1 MPQIIPIRDLKN
13 TSEISDRCH
22 ATTEPIFVTK
32 NGYGDMV
39 LMSMETYEAK
49 MQMLEIHS
57 FSQAFRSNC
66 RGEPSQ
72 MGVWRLVF
80 FLSNGTIEIRFRIRR
95 ECYETTRANGSTDYC
110 LYRVA
115 FSGGTVSG
123 DR

>member
-49 MQMLEIHS
+49 MQMLEIHTKLA
-57 FSQAFRSNC
+57 QA
-66 RGEPSQ
+66 EEQ
-72 MGVWRLVF
+72 
-80 FLSNGTIEIRFRIRR
+80 IRAGQVRPADDALQ
-95 ECYETTRANGSTDYC
+95 ELAEKHG
-110 LYRVA
+110 L
-115 FSGGTVSG
+115 
-123 DR
+123 

>member
-49 MQMLEIHS
+49 MQMLEIHTRLA
-57 FSQAFRSNC
+57 QA
-66 RGEPSQ
+66 EEQ
-72 MGVWRLVF
+72 
-80 FLSNGTIEIRFRIRR
+80 IRAGQVRPA
-95 ECYETTRANGSTDYC
+95 EDALQELAEKYG
-110 LYRVA
+110 L
-115 FSGGTVSG
+115 
-123 DR
+123 

>member
-49 MQMLEIHS
+49 MQMLEIHTKLA
-57 FSQAFRSNC
+57 QA
-66 RGEPSQ
+66 EEQ
-72 MGVWRLVF
+72 
-80 FLSNGTIEIRFRIRR
+80 IRAGQVRPA
-95 ECYETTRANGSTDYC
+95 ENALQELAEKYG
-110 LYRVA
+110 L
-115 FSGGTVSG
+115 
-123 DR
+123 

>member
-49 MQMLEIHS
+49 MQMLEIHTKLA
-57 FSQAFRSNC
+57 QAEEQIRAGQV
-66 RGEPSQ
+66 RPAEDALQ
-72 MGVWRLVF
+72 KLAEKYRL
-80 FLSNGTIEIRFRIRR
+80 
-95 ECYETTRANGSTDYC
+95 
-110 LYRVA
+110 
-115 FSGGTVSG
+115 
-123 DR
+123 